1 MNRTK
6 LSMGIQDAV
15 NIFIS
20 KTGLKSKST
29 IKTSKKD
36 WKKV

>member
-1 MNRTK
+1 MNKTK
-6 LSMGIQDAV
+6 LSIGIQDAV
-15 NIFIS
+15 HIFIS
-20 KTGLKSKST
+20 NTGLKSKST